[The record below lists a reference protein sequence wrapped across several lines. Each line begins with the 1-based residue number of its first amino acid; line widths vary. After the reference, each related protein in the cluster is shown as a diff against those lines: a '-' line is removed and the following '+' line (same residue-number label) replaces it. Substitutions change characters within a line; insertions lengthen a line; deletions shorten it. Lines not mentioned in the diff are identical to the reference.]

1 MSIRRL
7 QARTGG
13 KVRARR
19 LQRLAS
25 AAALSLAVGLSGCAD
40 TPWGETLSGSFPTSP
55 GPGPQEP
62 EPAPEAA
69 PATVETPNSPL
80 PPSAAVSPPGGA
92 RTPVPGT
99 SSPGSAGLGPSS
111 QGSTAPSSSGLGAPA
126 SPSAAP
132 GSKKPQ
138 GAPAGKPL
146 ATQAKPT
153 PVSTAPSPYRVTIR
167 LPQADPSAP
176 AEGVTQALRSAG
188 IPFEVETIERVKG
201 AAASQPEGAQGT
213 AAAPAVR
220 PAPPPR

>member
-1 MSIRRL
+1 MSIPCL
-7 QARTGG
+7 QAKTGG
-13 KVRARR
+13 KVRARS
-19 LQRLAS
+19 LQRWAS
-25 AAALSLAVGLSGCAD
+25 IASLSFALGLSGCAG
-40 TPWGETLSGSFPTSP
+40 TPWGETLSGSFPTPP

-62 EPAPEAA
+62 EPAPTTMAG
-69 PATVETPNSPL
+69 PNSPL
-80 PPSAAVSPPGGA
+80 PPSAAGATPPTGGA
-92 RTPVPGT
+92 SV
-99 SSPGSAGLGPSS
+99 SGPSS
-111 QGSTAPSSSGLGAPA
+111 QGSTAAGSPGIVSSA

-132 GSKKPQ
+132 GSKKPP
-138 GAPAGKPL
+138 GPAVKPV

-153 PVSTAPSPYRVTIR
+153 PLPTAPSPYRVTIR

-201 AAASQPEGAQGT
+201 AAASQPEGPQGT